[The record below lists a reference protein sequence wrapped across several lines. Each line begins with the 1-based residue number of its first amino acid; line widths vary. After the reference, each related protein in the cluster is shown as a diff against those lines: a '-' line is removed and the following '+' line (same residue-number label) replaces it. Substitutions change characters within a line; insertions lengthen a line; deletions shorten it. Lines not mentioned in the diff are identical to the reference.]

1 MEHMRMDPKHQFAAQ
16 YVLSRAAA
24 ERRERESLLA
34 AAAAVNVGNFG
45 LGGAY
50 HFPPNFFPKLSL
62 IKGQG
67 GNSMCPSP
75 TPSDSSSIEHL
86 SSTGSDT
93 GGNIPNNNNNTKVDL
108 SHISPN
114 MATVRATTPTPMEYS
129 DIPNRMAALNAI
141 VQAQN
146 LHQDADQAP
155 QQPPQ
160 QPDKYMDQIAPSN
173 LIMRNTPPNE
183 NNNEPVPNQIDVK
196 PDVQAMPPRTDL
208 SPAQAQQLAVNAMR
222 ANLENMRNIES
233 LAGIRSGYM
242 DGAMGNHQ
250 QQSDNVFRIQQQAA
264 EVLLRTQAE
273 AALRLAVSQAA
284 AAASGDR
291 GQNNLHSQLSPD
303 LTEALRLQEQRLEQ
317 ALRLHG
323 DPRVLG
329 FSLNAASAANVT
341 NVTNSPVNST
351 PTPNNT

>member
-1 MEHMRMDPKHQFAAQ
+1 
-16 YVLSRAAA
+16 
-24 ERRERESLLA
+24 
-34 AAAAVNVGNFG
+34 
-45 LGGAY
+45 
-50 HFPPNFFPKLSL
+50 
-62 IKGQG
+62 
-67 GNSMCPSP
+67 MCPSP
-75 TPSDSSSIEHL
+75 APSDSSSIEHL

-114 MATVRATTPTPMEYS
+114 MSTVRPSTPTPMEYS

-146 LHQDADQAP
+146 LHQEPEQP
-155 QQPPQ
+155 QG
-160 QPDKYMDQIAPSN
+160 DKFMDQIAPSN
-173 LIMRNTPPNE
+173 LIMRNSPPAE
-183 NNNEPVPNQIDVK
+183 NNNDPLPVPSETK
-196 PDVQAMPPRTDL
+196 PEMAVPPRGDL

-242 DGAMGNHQ
+242 ENPMGNHQ

-291 GQNNLHSQLSPD
+291 SQNNLHSQISPD

-329 FSLNAASAANVT
+329 FSLNAASAAANAV
-341 NVTNSPVNST
+341 NASNAANAAHSPVNQN

>member
-1 MEHMRMDPKHQFAAQ
+1 MRCNGVRFT
-16 YVLSRAAA
+16 
-24 ERRERESLLA
+24 LL
-34 AAAAVNVGNFG
+34 FG
-45 LGGAY
+45 L
-50 HFPPNFFPKLSL
+50 N
-62 IKGQG
+62 IEMNVVGQG

-93 GGNIPNNNNNTKVDL
+93 GGNIPNNNNNNKVDL

-114 MATVRATTPTPMEYS
+114 MTNVRQNTPIPMEYS

-146 LHQDADQAP
+146 LHQEVSEPSANN
-155 QQPPQ
+155 
-160 QPDKYMDQIAPSN
+160 DKFMEQIAPSN
-173 LIMRNTPPNE
+173 LIMRHSPSAD
-183 NNNEPVPNQIDVK
+183 NNNEPTQQQTQESK
-196 PDVQAMPPRTDL
+196 PDGPMPPRNEL
-208 SPAQAQQLAVNAMR
+208 SPIQAQQLAVNAMR

-233 LAGIRSGYM
+233 LAGIRSSYM
-242 DGAMGNHQ
+242 DGTMGNHHQ
-250 QQSDNVFRIQQQAA
+250 ANDNVFRIQQQAA

-291 GQNNLHSQLSPD
+291 SQNNFHSQLSPD
-303 LTEALRLQEQRLEQ
+303 ITEALRQQEQRLEQ

-329 FSLNAASAANVT
+329 FSLNAAAAVNAANAT
-341 NVTNSPVNST
+341 NGGNTSHSPVNTNTTS
-351 PTPNNT
+351 NNT

>member
-1 MEHMRMDPKHQFAAQ
+1 M
-16 YVLSRAAA
+16 
-24 ERRERESLLA
+24 
-34 AAAAVNVGNFG
+34 
-45 LGGAY
+45 
-50 HFPPNFFPKLSL
+50 L

-75 TPSDSSSIEHL
+75 APSDSSSIEHL

-93 GGNIPNNNNNTKVDL
+93 GGNIPNNNNNTKVDM

-114 MATVRATTPTPMEYS
+114 MATVRAATPTPMEYS

-146 LHQDADQAP
+146 LHQDADHAQQQ

-160 QPDKYMDQIAPSN
+160 PDKFMDQIAPSN
-173 LIMRNTPPNE
+173 LIIRNSPPNE
-183 NNNEPVPNQIDVK
+183 NNNEPIANQIDVK
-196 PDVQAMPPRTDL
+196 PDVAMPPRTDL

-222 ANLENMRNIES
+222 ANLGNMRNIES
-233 LAGIRSGYM
+233 LAGIRSSYM
-242 DGAMGNHQ
+242 DGMGN

-291 GQNNLHSQLSPD
+291 TQNNIHSQLSPD

-329 FSLNAASAANVT
+329 FSLNAASAAAANVT

-351 PTPNNT
+351 PTPNNTWKFSYYH